1 MWVSRGQ
8 KMVLDVS
15 RMGRAFALGGPI
27 LVPAVVH
34 PDGFFLRKKI
44 YIALLRCTGL
54 AVGAMLS

>member
-1 MWVSRGQ
+1 
-8 KMVLDVS
+8 MVLDVS

-27 LVPAVVH
+27 LVSAVVH

-44 YIALLRCTGL
+44 YIALLRCTGF